1 MQTIYNKHT
10 NSLFLNNKGYYME
23 LIKNTKK
30 PTVFYLSEGIIST
43 GVISGWPKN
52 STDGTTHLTYT
63 FPNYSDRSE
72 NIRKKYPITESQK
85 KETLKNIA
93 EYYKLDY
100 EIKERKKELEAIK
113 DSEDPKKRI
122 QEINED
128 IKLKTERRY
137 EIKKGIPLYF
147 SVTTMTIFPHQQEVV
162 TEILQLASD
171 FADLTFTRVPIQKN
185 ANLKFGYYKQF
196 ATGYYMTRE
205 TVGFASKPNYNGTP
219 IKEIG
224 QNESYDFSGSIFI
237 NLASHDFYQWVKRDN
252 LDKYIENEA
261 NIGDLYNYHDNN
273 QVAIIKSTDVLLN
286 ETMKSKHKLGSYE
299 YLCFIHELGH
309 ALGLM
314 HINVYLKN
322 IKNDA
327 ILTYKYSVMAYQFAD
342 IKDADFA
349 GLYPMTFMLVDIL
362 LLQYLY
368 GPNMTTRLENNTYG
382 FHSNT
387 GRAAYSLKSIEDKLV
402 SCIWDAGGIDT
413 LDFSL
418 YTVNQVINLNEGC
431 FSDIGGL
438 RSNISIAYNTI
449 IENAIG
455 GKGDDTLI
463 GNPFDNNLIGGDG
476 NDLFY
481 GGDGNDLFYGGSGN
495 DVIYGELGND
505 VLYGDDGDDMLIDY
519 YGANMLN
526 GGKGND
532 RICVASMDRGLPGRN
547 IIQGGEGDD
556 EIYLGTGTHRITGGQ
571 GNDTFNF
578 FCYEGVES
586 NSSIWDFEKNKD
598 KITLITRDYRK
609 IDISKMKK
617 VDKLSGDKNE
627 FSLNHNKPA
636 NKTIIDVSTSSN
648 DDKSIVHIEIVG
660 IFNHDELFAV

>member
-1 MQTIYNKHT
+1 
-10 NSLFLNNKGYYME
+10 
-23 LIKNTKK
+23 
-30 PTVFYLSEGIIST
+30 
-43 GVISGWPKN
+43 
-52 STDGTTHLTYT
+52 
-63 FPNYSDRSE
+63 
-72 NIRKKYPITESQK
+72 
-85 KETLKNIA
+85 
-93 EYYKLDY
+93 
-100 EIKERKKELEAIK
+100 
-113 DSEDPKKRI
+113 
-122 QEINED
+122 
-128 IKLKTERRY
+128 
-137 EIKKGIPLYF
+137 
-147 SVTTMTIFPHQQEVV
+147 
-162 TEILQLASD
+162 
-171 FADLTFTRVPIQKN
+171 
-185 ANLKFGYYKQF
+185 
-196 ATGYYMTRE
+196 
-205 TVGFASKPNYNGTP
+205 
-219 IKEIG
+219 
-224 QNESYDFSGSIFI
+224 
-237 NLASHDFYQWVKRDN
+237 
-252 LDKYIENEA
+252 
-261 NIGDLYNYHDNN
+261 
-273 QVAIIKSTDVLLN
+273 
-286 ETMKSKHKLGSYE
+286 
-299 YLCFIHELGH
+299 
-309 ALGLM
+309 
-314 HINVYLKN
+314 
-322 IKNDA
+322 
-327 ILTYKYSVMAYQFAD
+327 
-342 IKDADFA
+342 
-349 GLYPMTFMLVDIL
+349 
-362 LLQYLY
+362 
-368 GPNMTTRLENNTYG
+368 
-382 FHSNT
+382 
-387 GRAAYSLKSIEDKLV
+387 
-402 SCIWDAGGIDT
+402 
-413 LDFSL
+413 
-418 YTVNQVINLNEGC
+418 
-431 FSDIGGL
+431 DIGGL

-495 DVIYGELGND
+495 DVIYGEMGND

-519 YGANMLN
+519 YGANMLD

-660 IFNHDELFAV
+660 IFNHDE

>member
-1 MQTIYNKHT
+1 MTIVKNVKETT
-10 NSLFLNNKGYYME
+10 N
-23 LIKNTKK
+23 
-30 PTVFYLSEGIIST
+30 FYLPKGIITT
-43 GVISGWPKN
+43 GTMIGWPKKSPN
-52 STDGTTHLTYT
+52 EITTITYT
-63 FPNYSDRSE
+63 FPDHNTYREIIKNKNPLTENMRKKTLKDIYEYYRLV
-72 NIRKKYPITESQK
+72 NIREQK
-85 KETLKNIA
+85 KQELNTIEDKDSEASKKRI
-93 EYYKLDY
+93 
-100 EIKERKKELEAIK
+100 KELE
-113 DSEDPKKRI
+113 EG
-122 QEINED
+122 
-128 IKLKTERRY
+128 
-137 EIKKGIPLYF
+137 IKKIANDIYTILDNIPIYIY
-147 SVTTMTIFPHQQEVV
+147 STQETIFPHQQEVIE
-162 TEILQLASD
+162 EILKNVSD
-171 FADLTFTRVPIQKN
+171 ILPIFFKKISPYSNAD
-185 ANLKFGYYKQF
+185 LKFGYYNQF
-196 ATGYYMTRE
+196 INISGTKFISGYRK
-205 TVGFASKPNYNGTP
+205 GSASHPNEEGTP
-219 IKEIG
+219 IKEIKPDEEHDTPG
-224 QNESYDFSGSIFI
+224 TIFIDFSSREHYKTIK
-237 NLASHDFYQWVKRDN
+237 QDN
-252 LDKYIENEA
+252 IDKYIENEA
-261 NIGDLYNYHDNN
+261 DIYDIYYINKNKTITIARGNN
-273 QVAIIKSTDVLLN
+273 ELREEYQQN
-286 ETMKSKHKLGSYE
+286 KHKIGSFVYHA
-299 YLCFIHELGH
+299 FIHELGH
-309 ALGLM
+309 SLGLF
-314 HINVYLKN
+314 HIWEY
-322 IKNDA
+322 
-327 ILTYKYSVMAYQFAD
+327 ILNEEHKVLDSIKYSVMSYKCPD

-382 FHSNT
+382 FNSNT
-387 GRAAYSLKSIEDKLV
+387 GRAAYSLNSIEDKLV

-505 VLYGDDGDDMLIDY
+505 VLYGGDGDDMLIDY

-532 RICVASMDRGLPGRN
+532 RICVALMDRGLPGRN

-627 FSLNHNKPA
+627 FSLNYNKPA

>member
-1 MQTIYNKHT
+1 
-10 NSLFLNNKGYYME
+10 ME

-273 QVAIIKSTDVLLN
+273 QVAIIKSTDLLLN
-286 ETMKSKHKLGSYE
+286 ETMKSKHKLGSQIY
-299 YLCFIHELGH
+299 YVFLHELGH
-309 ALGLM
+309 ALGLE
-314 HINVYLKN
+314 HIDAYLKN
-322 IKNDA
+322 IKNSA
-327 ILTYKYSVMAYQFAD
+327 IETYKYTVMGMGFAD
-342 IKDADFA
+342 IKDADFG

-382 FHSNT
+382 FNSNT

-438 RSNISIAYNTI
+438 RSNISIAYKTI

-519 YGANMLN
+519 YGANMLD

-532 RICVASMDRGLPGRN
+532 RICVASTDRGLPGRN
-547 IIQGGEGDD
+547 IILGGEGDD

-578 FCYEGVES
+578 FCYESVES

-617 VDKLSGDKNE
+617 VDKLSGSKNE